1 VRVKAILEKD
11 KEMVIV
17 ESYIGK
23 VKEK

>member
-11 KEMVIV
+11 KEIVIV